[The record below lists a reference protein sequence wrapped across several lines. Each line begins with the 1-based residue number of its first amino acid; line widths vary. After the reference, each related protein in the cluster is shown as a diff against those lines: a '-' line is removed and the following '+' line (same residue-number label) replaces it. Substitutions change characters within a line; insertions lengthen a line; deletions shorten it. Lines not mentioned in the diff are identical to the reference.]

1 MRHHQVLII
10 YNYQQLQNPHP
21 QAPLHIHTHRLSR
34 QSAVPLR
41 KAVKESCL
49 SYTYNYHFILFY

>member
-49 SYTYNYHFILFY
+49 MLYI